1 MCYPR
6 IRRVGLDVM
15 RESPDIYGRLKALE
29 GQACAGK
36 WLFNTGPQ
44 QIVGFDDL
52 SSLLRAEHDPRN
64 SLISA
69 SRDVVPTRY
78 HTTKRPYMC
87 SELLADGSWGRVER
101 EATIQRVV
109 TTVQASYVWPHRR
122 DDETE
127 DGLARQ
133 IVNPV
138 LPRLLALARRVLWGQ
153 MTELLDA
160 GDPISAESG
169 ADSAFDEVRR
179 RIAVAAESQATH
191 LVMHPSDCLDA
202 GWIDGGFTPDF
213 RRVAFRD
220 DNPTGLSLLPDYN
233 CPRGRAV
240 VFDASHLHL
249 GIDEVGAQ
257 IRTYSDVSERGY
269 ELCVEMVTSVGLW
282 WTHRGAVQEIRGIG
296 ASGDTRAAASAAAG

>member
-1 MCYPR
+1 
-6 IRRVGLDVM
+6 M
-15 RESPDIYGRLKALE
+15 RDLPDIYSRLKAQE

-52 SSLLRAEHDPRN
+52 SRLLRAERGMHHP
-64 SLISA
+64 LISA
-69 SRDVVPTRY
+69 SRNVISTRY
-78 HTTKRPYMC
+78 HTTKQPYTR
-87 SELLADGSWGRVER
+87 SELLADGSWASVER
-101 EATIQRVV
+101 EAAIQRVV
-109 TTVQASYVWPHRR
+109 TKVQAPYVWPHRR

-127 DGLARQ
+127 DSLVRQ
-133 IVNPV
+133 IVDPV

-153 MTELLDA
+153 MTDLLDL

-169 ADSAFDEVRR
+169 VDPAVDEARR
-179 RIAVAAESQATH
+179 CITAAAECEPTH
-191 LVMHPSDCLDA
+191 LVMHPSDCLNA
-202 GWIDGGFTPDF
+202 GWIDGGVDSP
-213 RRVAFRD
+213 V
-220 DNPTGLSLLPDYN
+220 GLPLLPDYD

-240 VFDASHLHL
+240 LFDASHLHL

-282 WTHRGAVQEIRGIG
+282 WTHRGAVQEVRGIG
-296 ASGDTRAAASAAAG
+296 ASSDAQAAASAAAG